1 MKLFPNLQGPN
12 RTLAQTI
19 TVVVFMGGL
28 AWASVPFYDWFCR
41 VTGFGGITNVAEY
54 ESDVILDQT
63 IKIRFDASLDRD
75 MPWTFKPAQRE
86 MTLRIGE
93 TGLAYYEAHNPTD
106 RPIAGSAAYNVT
118 PYEAGVFFDKIAC
131 FCFEEQILQPG
142 ETVMMPVSFFVDPAI
157 VDDREG
163 QYVHTITLGYTFY
176 EIDLPEDEMQA
187 TLDVSP
193 KLIPST
199 LTSATEIA
207 IDTN

>member
-1 MKLFPNLQGPN
+1 MKLFPNLTGPN
-12 RTLAQTI
+12 RTLAQT
-19 TVVVFMGGL
+19 VSVVFVMGAL

-41 VTGFGGITNVAEY
+41 VTGFGGVTNVVEY

-63 IKIRFDASLDRD
+63 ITVRFDASLDRD

-93 TGLAYYEAHNPTD
+93 TALAFYEAHNPTD
-106 RPIAGSAAYNVT
+106 RPVAGSAAYNVT
-118 PYEAGVFFDKIAC
+118 PYEAGGFFDKIDC
-131 FCFEEQILQPG
+131 FCFEEQILQAG

-176 EIDLPEDEMQA
+176 EIDLPEDELQA
-187 TLDVSP
+187 ALDMP
-193 KLIPST
+193 TT
-199 LTSATEIA
+199 LTTATENA